1 MPNHVTNFVK
11 APVHVL
17 LALLNN
23 KLNPDFERVIP
34 TTLPFKDAVSDT
46 TSMTIAR
53 NFELLKAMTPEERN
67 AFFINVNGKNHKWE
81 SFNVTEEGRQLVTRP
96 IVEVG
101 NEIFQ
106 NLLQTGFPTWYEWNI
121 HHWGTKWMP
130 YQVMA
135 NLDDNDPFIVFQTA
149 WSSPFPVFEAVSRA
163 FPNEMVSVAYADE
176 DTCHNFGIV
185 GFINGYVTPLQPA
198 IFLNEKL
205 QRIKT
210 IFDFCV
216 SLTQLNHHGLAPTQT
231 EPYAQWVE
239 EDLFRSAKGRRFIES
254 WEEVNHFKQSP
265 KYFETLENQHKT
277 VMSVENYDIQM

>member
-17 LALLNN
+17 LALLDN

-34 TTLPFKDAVSDT
+34 TTLPYKDAVSDS

-67 AFFINVNGKNHKWE
+67 AFFISVNGKNHKWE
-81 SFNVTEEGRQLVTRP
+81 SFNVTDEGRQLVTRSM
-96 IVEVG
+96 VEVG

-130 YQVMA
+130 YQAMA

-149 WSSPFPVFEAVSRA
+149 WSSPFPVFETLSRR
-163 FPNEMVSVAYADE
+163 FPNEMISVAYADE
-176 DTCHNFGIV
+176 NICNNFAIV
-185 GFINGYVTPLQPA
+185 GFINGYITPLQPA
-198 IFLNEKL
+198 IFLNQKL
-205 QRIKT
+205 KGIKT
-210 IFDFCV
+210 IFDFCI
-216 SLTQLNHHGLAPTQT
+216 SLTMLNHHGLAPSQT
-231 EPYAQWVE
+231 ELFARWE
-239 EDLFRSAKGRRFIES
+239 EEAFFKSAKGRYFLEVWEDEYHYEASHNGLEVLES
-254 WEEVNHFKQSP
+254 YHTTPMEIK
-265 KYFETLENQHKT
+265 
-277 VMSVENYDIQM
+277 NYHIKL